1 MLVLLEGT
9 NLYFTTKISSNLCK
23 LLRKRLQG
31 WVSASA
37 MQVLIPFNNVI
48 FSAGNDL
55 KIMYIQFHKSFS
67 KTERVIFNKIW
78 WKYRCKIFL
87 LFNLVQI
94 ILQRLFFATT
104 KFFLYFKI
112 YFSVYDHFA
121 IRGVRLEILWI
132 TCV

>member
-1 MLVLLEGT
+1 MLVLLEST

-37 MQVLIPFNNVI
+37 MQILIPFNNVI

-78 WKYRCKIFL
+78 WIFT
-87 LFNLVQI
+87 
-94 ILQRLFFATT
+94 LQSSANYFATT
-104 KFFLYFKI
+104 VLSFFHILIFTSQYMTISQYVVLDWKFYEL
-112 YFSVYDHFA
+112 
-121 IRGVRLEILWI
+121 LESK
-132 TCV
+132 V

>member
-1 MLVLLEGT
+1 MLVLLEST

-37 MQVLIPFNNVI
+37 MQILIPFNNVI

-78 WKYRCKIFL
+78 WIFT
-87 LFNLVQI
+87 
-94 ILQRLFFATT
+94 LQSSANYFATT
-104 KFFLYFKI
+104 VLSFFHILRFTSQYMTISQYVVLDWKFYELLVSK
-112 YFSVYDHFA
+112 V
-121 IRGVRLEILWI
+121 
-132 TCV
+132 